1 MGVERLDDHDYP
13 SLTIGQAAELI
24 GVAPAFLRSLD
35 AAGLLHP
42 HRSEGGQRRYSRRQV
57 DFAARVRALSD
68 DGHTIAGAASI
79 LNLRGDLAD
88 AQRDLA
94 DVQRDLEAVRA
105 ERDEARAERDE
116 ARADL
121 ARAQDD
127 LDRLRAAE
135 ERSVS

>member
-1 MGVERLDDHDYP
+1 MGTERLDDHDYP

-35 AAGLLHP
+35 AAGLVHP

-79 LNLRGDLAD
+79 LALRGDLAD
-88 AQRDLA
+88 AQRDLETA
-94 DVQRDLEAVRA
+94 RAERDEARA

-116 ARADL
+116 ARADRTGHD
-121 ARAQDD
+121 APG
-127 LDRLRAAE
+127 
-135 ERSVS
+135 

>member
-1 MGVERLDDHDYP
+1 MGTERLDDHDYP

-42 HRSEGGQRRYSRRQV
+42 HRSGGGQRRYSRRQV

-68 DGHTIAGAASI
+68 EGHTIVGAASI
-79 LNLRGDLAD
+79 LGLRGDLAE
-88 AQRDLA
+88 AQRDLETA
-94 DVQRDLEAVRA
+94 RS
-105 ERDEARAERDE
+105 ERDEARAQRDE

-121 ARAQDD
+121 
-127 LDRLRAAE
+127 DRMRRAAGVGGAAAAT
-135 ERSVS
+135 RGSSGA

>member
-1 MGVERLDDHDYP
+1 MGVEQLDDQDYP
-13 SLTIGQAAELI
+13 SLTIGQAADLI

-35 AAGLLHP
+35 AADLLHP
-42 HRSEGGQRRYSRRQV
+42 QRSEGGQRRYSRRQV

-68 DGHTIAGAASI
+68 EGHTIAGAASI
-79 LNLRGDLAD
+79 LTLRGDLAD

-94 DVQRDLEAVRA
+94 AARA

-121 ARAQDD
+121 ARAHDA
-127 LDRLRAAE
+127 LDELRAE
-135 ERSVS
+135 